1 MALSFLYAF
10 FSGLCGVFCFF
21 VFFFLIVFFSLSL
34 PVVLL
39 EMGNKLDW
47 GEGVLV

>member
-1 MALSFLYAF
+1 MALSFLCAF
-10 FSGLCGVFCFF
+10 FSGLYA
-21 VFFFLIVFFSLSL
+21 VFFFLFFFFSFFL